1 MGTIKAPI
9 LYPSREEFNNP
20 IEYLNSKEIVKLGEQ
35 CGMVKIIPPKNWNPP
50 FSINK
55 ETFKFITRFQILN
68 ELNLINRSRDFWLNG
83 FINFIKSVGK
93 FKKYENILINSKGY
107 LNIKNNNNKLN
118 NININ
123 NNNNNKFKKIH
134 LYDIFISKSFDNYK
148 KLLKDNIKLIEL
160 IEKYSNQIY
169 KFDENND
176 DESIKDNNN
185 NNDYYSSLLNKSGLM
200 KKSTNKRSTSCEIC
214 GLSDKPTKILICD
227 GEDCNKLFHMYCLEE
242 PLKIVPKNEWF
253 CKDCL
258 SGTDCNYGFEEDF
271 DSKFTLEEFK
281 EHCDEFKSNYLKDNL
296 NSILNPSVDVLEKE
310 FWKLVNDNKNENGN
324 KINQEINNHNHD
336 NEEDEEEDDEVEVR
350 YGADI
355 HNETPGEISGFP
367 MAVSP
372 NIDHSDDKIK
382 EYIKHPFNLTNL
394 PFCKGSLLNYIRSE
408 ENKDEQISGMTIPW
422 VYVGSLFSTFCWHKE
437 DHYTLSANYCHIGD
451 VKKWY
456 GIPAEDCN
464 LFEKICDKLCPD
476 YFKKQPDLLHQLVSL
491 ISPSE
496 LNELSIKF
504 FNKKIRIYD
513 ADQYPNEFI
522 VTYPKVYHAGF
533 NCGFNVNEAVNFTMP
548 YWLDYGKQAIEDYKL
563 VKRDNVFNNL
573 KLFKRMLKDY
583 KIGQKNLLNDNDNAN
598 GNEIENENHLFL
610 FNDET
615 IKLIKDTIN
624 DEIVKFNKL
633 YDLKTIELLSN
644 LKNIEYQDYKDLKT
658 EELRSIYRSEKKRRR
673 STRSRSHSYSNNTN
687 KKLKLE
693 MSNSGSVGNAIIID
707 DEDEDDNNNEEDNDE
722 NNDDLEEK
730 KIKYIEDELICE
742 ECKSC
747 VNFVWIEFDA
757 LKELE
762 YEGNLLFKKQISK
775 YENQFKNIN
784 HQHQH
789 DDDDNENN
797 KMIIESTLPTPQN
810 SPRLN
815 LNRDISNTNNQFQTD
830 EESEFQR
837 IIEEAKKSASNFED
851 SRSITPEINSDI
863 INKQSETSLMSPF
876 EKSDSR
882 SSSVSE
888 SDNELTKI
896 RKSKRISKKLQNFNE
911 ITSNNNNKH
920 NKNNNEDFSKFT
932 PPSSENSSRN
942 SSIITLLPSI
952 NSIKRSGASMRR
964 IRNRNPNFGKVILC
978 LEDFKRIFNSKL
990 FNKLDNSINYSE
1002 LEHLKQVCCVYNDGK
1017 PSELYNL
1024 LN

>member
-9 LYPSREEFNNP
+9 LYPSRKEFNNP

-35 CGMVKIIPPKNWNPP
+35 CGMVKIVPPKNWNPP

-68 ELNLINRSRDFWLNG
+68 ELNLVNRSRDFWLNG
-83 FINFIKSVGK
+83 FINFLKSVGK
-93 FKKYENILINSKGY
+93 FQKYEKILINSKGY
-107 LNIKNNNNKLN
+107 LNLKNNKLN
-118 NININ
+118 HNSN
-123 NNNNNKFKKIH
+123 NTFKKIH

-148 KLLKDNIKLIEL
+148 KLLKDNIKFIEL
-160 IEKYSNQIY
+160 IEKYSNQID
-169 KFDENND
+169 KFDENNG
-176 DESIKDNNN
+176 ESIKD
-185 NNDYYSSLLNKSGLM
+185 NDYYSSLLNKSGLM

-227 GEDCNKLFHMYCLEE
+227 GEDCNRLFHMYCLEE
-242 PLKIVPKNEWF
+242 PLKAVPKNEWF

-258 SGTDCNYGFEEDF
+258 SGNDCNYGFEEDF

-296 NSILNPSVDVLEKE
+296 NSVSNPSVDILEKE
-310 FWKLVNDNKNENGN
+310 FWKLVNDNRNENGN
-324 KINQEINNHNHD
+324 NKVD
-336 NEEDEEEDDEVEVR
+336 NEENNHDHHDEEEDDDDDDEIEVR

-372 NIDHSDDKIK
+372 NIDQSDDKIK

-394 PFCKGSLLNYIRSE
+394 PFSKGSLLNYIRSD

-456 GIPAEDCN
+456 GIPAGDCD

-583 KIGQKNLLNDNDNAN
+583 KIGQENLSN
-598 GNEIENENHLFL
+598 GVSNENENENHSFL
-610 FNDET
+610 FTDET
-615 IKLIKDTIN
+615 IRLIKDTIN
-624 DEIVKFNKL
+624 DEILKFNKL
-633 YDLKTIELLSN
+633 YDFQTIELLSN

-658 EELRSIYRSEKKRRR
+658 EELRSTYRSEKKRRR
-673 STRSRSHSYSNNTN
+673 STRSRSHSYSISTN

-693 MSNSGSVGNAIIID
+693 TSNSVPVENAIIID
-707 DEDEDDNNNEEDNDE
+707 DVDDDDVEYDNDDVKDEDK
-722 NNDDLEEK
+722 DDLEEK
-730 KIKYIEDELICE
+730 KIKYVEEELICE

-762 YEGNLLFKKQISK
+762 YESNLLFKKQISK
-775 YENQFKNIN
+775 FENHYKNSY

-789 DDDDNENN
+789 EDNGSNS
-797 KMIIESTLPTPQN
+797 IIESTLPTPQN
-810 SPRLN
+810 SPKFN
-815 LNRDISNTNNQFQTD
+815 LNRHPSNTNDPFQPD

-837 IIEEAKKSASNFED
+837 IIEEAKKSASNSGIS
-851 SRSITPEINSDI
+851 SRSITPEINSDTI
-863 INKQSETSLMSPF
+863 KQQSETSLMSPF

-888 SDNELTKI
+888 SDNESTKI
-896 RKSKRISKKLQNFNE
+896 RKSERISKKLQSFSD
-911 ITSNNNNKH
+911 TNNNN
-920 NKNNNEDFSKFT
+920 DFTKFT

-978 LEDFKRIFNSKL
+978 LEDFKKIFNSRL

-1002 LEHLKQVCCVYNDGK
+1002 FEHLKQVCCVYNDGK